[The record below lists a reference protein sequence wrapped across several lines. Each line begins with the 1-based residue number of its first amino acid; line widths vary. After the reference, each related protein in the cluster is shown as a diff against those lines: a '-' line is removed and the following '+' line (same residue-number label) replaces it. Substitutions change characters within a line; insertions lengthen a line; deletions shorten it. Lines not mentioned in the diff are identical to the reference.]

1 MRFLWVAAVFVFLGS
16 GCNNNNT
23 APDVSAVKV
32 SLSTQ
37 RFEQDFFGLDS
48 TRFEEAFEKLMMKY
62 PGFGENFVTTILNT
76 DPKWPADTALNYIKS
91 FIAAYRLVY
100 DTSQK
105 VFADFKPYEKQVQK
119 SLQYLKH
126 YFPQYPAPKKII
138 TYIGPM
144 DGYGDILDIDAFVV
158 GLHQHLGSN
167 YSMYKSALV
176 RETYPDYIS
185 SRFDPDYIAVNCM
198 KNVVLDMYPEKPDDK
213 TLVVQMVEKGKR
225 LYLLQ
230 KLVPFA
236 KDNQLIGYTEKQ
248 LKESKA
254 REAAI
259 WDLFV
264 QNGLLQ
270 SIDNSVIKNYIGE
283 SPKTTELGE
292 AAPGNIGSFA
302 GWQIVQKFMSKFPET
317 SLSWLMTMDAETL
330 FSQAKYKP

>member
-1 MRFLWVAAVFVFLGS
+1 
-16 GCNNNNT
+16 
-23 APDVSAVKV
+23 
-32 SLSTQ
+32 
-37 RFEQDFFGLDS
+37 
-48 TRFEEAFEKLMMKY
+48 
-62 PGFGENFVTTILNT
+62 
-76 DPKWPADTALNYIKS
+76 
-91 FIAAYRLVY
+91 
-100 DTSQK
+100 
-105 VFADFKPYEKQVQK
+105 
-119 SLQYLKH
+119 
-126 YFPQYPAPKKII
+126 
-138 TYIGPM
+138 
-144 DGYGDILDIDAFVV
+144 
-158 GLHQHLGSN
+158 
-167 YSMYKSALV
+167 
-176 RETYPDYIS
+176 
-185 SRFDPDYIAVNCM
+185 
-198 KNVVLDMYPEKPDDK
+198 
-213 TLVVQMVEKGKR
+213 MVEKGKR